1 MKDLY
6 AACAHRNLD
15 NYVQNSVNTSITLE
29 VYKYD
34 CIQAQTNLFEWLEI
48 ISKPL
53 TFLLTW
59 RDARLHVMTGCIFQK
74 CCHHVRAITAASL
87 KEKQLTKSKLVKI
100 V

>member
-1 MKDLY
+1 MKNVY

-15 NYVQNSVNTSITLE
+15 NYVQNSVNTGITLE
-29 VYKYD
+29 VDKYY

-53 TFLLTW
+53 TFFLTW
-59 RDARLHVMTGCIFQK
+59 CDACLHVMTGCIFQK

-87 KEKQLTKSKLVKI
+87 KEK
-100 V
+100 